1 MGKWGKW
8 GTRASA
14 FRSRTHRWHRERE
27 GTHKQPSQER
37 KASHQHVQ
45 MTGEADG
52 RNRTR
57 EQGTVSGVAR
67 LEGLCFSRSREL
79 FSSRSRKVFSVPIIQ
94 YWPPWPPLG
103 RDSQKFWQLGGV
115 GGVNQRTLS
124 FTLIGRAQRKAES
137 AAERGVRG
145 SPPGSPWAEGLQ
157 SVFVIW
163 NCSRA

>member
-1 MGKWGKW
+1 MIFLCWRRRAEVFSWMCVGMGQRSVVLVVRGYSFFACAVRRDTATHILMGKWGKW

-14 FRSRTHRWHRERE
+14 FRSRTHRRHRARE
-27 GTHKQPSQER
+27 GTHEQPSQER

-79 FSSRSRKVFSVPIIQ
+79 FSSRSRKVFFSVPIIQ
-94 YWPPWPPLG
+94 YQSFSRIEEAGARQEPL
-103 RDSQKFWQLGGV
+103 
-115 GGVNQRTLS
+115 
-124 FTLIGRAQRKAES
+124 
-137 AAERGVRG
+137 
-145 SPPGSPWAEGLQ
+145 
-157 SVFVIW
+157 
-163 NCSRA
+163 C